1 MPMPR
6 RINSRINRFI
16 ADSAKVLTPRGGA
29 PAARISQSCRCD
41 EYSKQGLAADRVPN
55 TLHANGLDQLSFG
68 LATKLTLMSASIG
81 VEYIDLERIGG
92 ENIPGKSAAA
102 KPARN
107 LPRVLSNGQAV
118 YGGVIRDPEL
128 TQASRS
134 ANWPHS
140 PHKISRTP
148 HAHSLRSYQP

>member
-1 MPMPR
+1 
-6 RINSRINRFI
+6 
-16 ADSAKVLTPRGGA
+16 
-29 PAARISQSCRCD
+29 
-41 EYSKQGLAADRVPN
+41 
-55 TLHANGLDQLSFG
+55 LHANGLDQLSFG

-118 YGGVIRDPEL
+118 NGGVIRDPEL
-128 TQASRS
+128 S
-134 ANWPHS
+134 AGGQKCELAALTPQDIADS
-140 PHKISRTP
+140 PCAFTT
-148 HAHSLRSYQP
+148 